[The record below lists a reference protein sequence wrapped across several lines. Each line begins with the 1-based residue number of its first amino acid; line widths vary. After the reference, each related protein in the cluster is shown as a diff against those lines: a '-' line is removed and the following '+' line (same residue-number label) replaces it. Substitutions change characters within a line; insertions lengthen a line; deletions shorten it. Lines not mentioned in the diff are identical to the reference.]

1 MDEESSYASV
11 GKKDVLRDT
20 TDDLVIESH
29 AMRSF
34 NPSYASTIGH
44 QEVVISRD
52 DTELFHSP
60 TNVNSVYAT
69 QNTSMTDNRSSPKEL
84 TLTDQTNFPPVPRHH
99 LLAVLTLLGF
109 RPLSTVYSN
118 FQHLHSLWL
127 WCGLF
132 FKCCSAQP
140 QLKFSNRAN
149 KCFVKPNFTI

>member
-20 TDDLVIESH
+20 TDDLVIESQ
-29 AMRSF
+29 AIGSF

-84 TLTDQTNFPPVPRHH
+84 TLTDQTNFLPFRKIISVFCG
-99 LLAVLTLLGF
+99 LAVCILVSTLDATLVAT
-109 RPLSTVYSN
+109 SVASI
-118 FQHLHSLWL
+118 
-127 WCGLF
+127 
-132 FKCCSAQP
+132 SAEFHAGKETREDLLQ
-140 QLKFSNRAN
+140 
-149 KCFVKPNFTI
+149 C